1 MDETTFENIADDLN
15 AYFDDGPEPSPDDGW
30 FTVNQAM
37 TLPVFRGQT
46 VEGVR
51 HLLNRRVERGELER
65 REWGRFRYYRI
76 PRDV

>member
-1 MDETTFENIADDLN
+1 MITWDDLAPEVN
-15 AYFDDGPEPSPDDGW
+15 EYFDGGAEPSLDDGW

-76 PRDV
+76 AKCTS